1 MKLAEECS
9 KGKHA
14 EFCQKNGALIYLHTM
29 HTLLPKGAE
38 VFHQWPVKRKIDICQ
53 KSPGKMKELA
63 LQTFSFREWIIEL
76 LTASGID
83 KEKAIKAAD
92 RVSSSN

>member
-29 HTLLPKGAE
+29 YTILPKGAE
-38 VFHQWPVKRKIDICQ
+38 VFHQWP
-53 KSPGKMKELA
+53 GKMKELA
-63 LQTFSFREWIIEL
+63 LQTFNSREWIIEF